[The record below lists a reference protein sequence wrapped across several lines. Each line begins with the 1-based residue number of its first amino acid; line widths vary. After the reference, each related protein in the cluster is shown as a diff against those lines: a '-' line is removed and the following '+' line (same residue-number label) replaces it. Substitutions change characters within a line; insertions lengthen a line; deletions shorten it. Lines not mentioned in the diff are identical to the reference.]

1 MGHYVS
7 FRSFVTAVG
16 LLLFVAPLQ
25 AELSAIDIRSRTLL
39 SEPGNPVR
47 YELISGVLHFTLDPL
62 HPGNQKIV
70 DIHYAPLN
78 TEGLTEFSADFKLL
92 VPRGETQSTSLL
104 YHVNNRGGSR
114 MPPEESLSHP
124 LAMQGHTFLA
134 TGWINEMPPADGR
147 LRLFAPILTQ
157 SGDPLTARVR
167 YEIIPTS
174 HGNDLNIAGSFHLA
188 YSPVVDA
195 LPGATLS
202 VRPRQDAERQPIA
215 RDQFSLSIEDVTD
228 SNQPLITLNLNG
240 GMQAGHIYEL
250 VYEAQAPVLSGAGLA
265 GIRDVV
271 SALRH
276 ATTAEVPS
284 PLNADITQLS
294 LPPIN
299 ATVAWGYSQS
309 GRLLR
314 QFLYQG
320 FNEDLDGRQVF
331 DGVVPLIAGAG
342 FGMFNQRFAMPTRT
356 NGQHENHLFPNDFF
370 PFTYGDS
377 TDPYSGRTDGILK
390 KARESGTE
398 PKLMHIQTSNE
409 YWLRGGSLPHTDALG
424 RSDAVIPDNV
434 RFYTIGGS
442 PHSSGTGTPG
452 PASSG
457 QLPANPNLWT
467 PIAES
472 LLSAM
477 IVWVNEGELPP
488 ASVYPSISRGT
499 LLPSHLGDSTNDIN
513 PAVWRVIPGINH
525 PRTLYQVAYADFG
538 PGFLTDGVA
547 QLPDTNSEQKY
558 GTRVPATGADNNDLA
573 TDLILPP
580 LTAVPVATFVPWNL
594 RTAASGADTELA
606 TLSGGYLP
614 LPPTEQAARDADDPR
629 PAVRSLYRDFAD
641 YLQQYESVTDEL
653 IARGFLLPA
662 FKPVLMNL
670 AQSQQT
676 LFDSL
681 P

>member
-1 MGHYVS
+1 M
-7 FRSFVTAVG
+7 G
-16 LLLFVAPLQ
+16 LLLFAAPLQ

-39 SEPGNPVR
+39 SEQNNPVR

-62 HPGNQKIV
+62 HAGNQKIV
-70 DIHYAPLN
+70 DIQHAPLN

-114 MPPEESLSHP
+114 LPPEVSLSHP

-147 LRLFAPILTQ
+147 LRLFAPILTH
-157 SGDPLTARVR
+157 SGDPLTGRVR
-167 YEIIPTS
+167 YEIIPAS

-188 YSPVVDA
+188 YPPVVEA
-195 LPGATLS
+195 LPDATLS
-202 VRPRQDAERQPIA
+202 VRPRQDADRRVIA

-228 SNQPLITLNLNG
+228 SNQPQITLNVEG
-240 GMQAGHIYEL
+240 GMQAGHIYE
-250 VYEAQAPVLSGAGLA
+250 VTYDARDPVLSGAGLA

-276 ATTAEVPS
+276 AATAEMSAQV
-284 PLNADITQLS
+284 NTAITELS

-299 ATVAWGYSQS
+299 TTVAWGYSQS

-377 TDPYSGRTDGILK
+377 TDPYTGRTDGILK

-409 YWLRGGSLPHTDALG
+409 YWLRGGSLPHTDPLG
-424 RSDAVIPDNV
+424 LSDAELPDNV
-434 RFYTIGGS
+434 RFYTLGGS

-477 IVWVNEGELPP
+477 VVWVNEGELPP
-488 ASVYPSISRGT
+488 ASVYPSIRRGT
-499 LLPSHLGDSTNDIN
+499 LLMSHLGDSAENIN
-513 PAVWRVIPGINH
+513 PAVWRVIPGISH
-525 PRTLYQVAYADFG
+525 PRTLYRVAYADFG
-538 PGFLTDGVA
+538 AQFLTDGIA
-547 QLPDTNSEQKY
+547 QMPDFNSKQKY
-558 GTRVPATGADNNDLA
+558 GTRVPASGADNNDLA
-573 TDLILPP
+573 ADLILPP

-594 RTAASGADTELA
+594 RAVASGADTELA

-614 LPPTEQAARDADDPR
+614 LPLTEQTARDAADPR
-629 PAVRSLYRDFAD
+629 PAIGSLYRDFAD
-641 YLQQYESVTDEL
+641 YLQQYESATDAL
-653 IARGFLLPA
+653 IAGGFLLPA
-662 FKPVLMNL
+662 FKPVMMNL
-670 AQSQQT
+670 AQSQQP
-676 LFDSL
+676 LFDRL

>member
-1 MGHYVS
+1 MGKFISLHSSV
-7 FRSFVTAVG
+7 AALA

-25 AELSAIDIRSRTLL
+25 AELSGIDFRSRTML

-70 DIHYAPLN
+70 DIQYAPLN
-78 TEGLTEFSADFKLL
+78 TQGHTEFSADFKLL
-92 VPRGETQSTSLL
+92 VPRGTTQSTSLL

-114 MPPEESLSHP
+114 LPPEVSLSHP

-147 LRLFAPILTQ
+147 LRLFAPVL
-157 SGDPLTARVR
+157 SHNGDPLTGRVR
-167 YEIIPTS
+167 YEIIPAS
-174 HGNDLNIAGSFHLA
+174 HSNDLNIAGSFHLA
-188 YSPVVDA
+188 YLPVADA
-195 LPGATLS
+195 LANATLS
-202 VRPRQDAERQPIA
+202 VRPRQDAERQLIT
-215 RDQFSLSIEDVTD
+215 RDQFSLTIEDVAD
-228 SNQPLITLNLNG
+228 SNQPLITLTLEG

-250 VYEAQAPVLSGAGLA
+250 MYEAQDPVLGGAGLA

-276 ATTAEVPS
+276 AELGEMSAQ
-284 PLNADITQLS
+284 LNPAITKLS

-299 ATVAWGYSQS
+299 TTVAWGYSQS

-377 TDPYSGRTDGILK
+377 TDPFSGRIDGILK
-390 KARESGTE
+390 KAQESGTE

-409 YWLRGGSLPHTDALG
+409 YWLRGGSLPHTDPQG
-424 RSDAVIPDNV
+424 RSDADIPDNV

-477 IVWVNEGELPP
+477 VVWVNEGELPP
-488 ASVYPSISRGT
+488 ASVYPRISRGT
-499 LLPSHLGDSTNDIN
+499 LLMSHPGDSADDIN

-538 PGFLTDGVA
+538 PGFLADGIA
-547 QLPDTNSEQKY
+547 QLPDINSKQKY

-580 LTAVPVATFVPWNL
+580 LTAVPLATFVPWNL
-594 RTAASGADTELA
+594 RTVASGADTELA

-614 LPPTEQAARDADDPR
+614 LPLTEQDARNAGDPR
-629 PAVRSLYRDFAD
+629 PAIGSLYRDFAD
-641 YLQQYESVTDEL
+641 YLQQYESATDAL

-670 AQSQQT
+670 AQSQHT
-676 LFDSL
+676 LFDRL

>member
-1 MGHYVS
+1 MGKFIT
-7 FRSFVTAVG
+7 FRSFVSAMG
-16 LLLFVAPLQ
+16 LLLCVTPLQ
-25 AELSAIDIRSRTLL
+25 AELSGIDIRTRTLL
-39 SEPGNPVR
+39 SEPENPVR
-47 YELISGVLHFTLDPL
+47 YELITGVLHFTLDPR

-70 DIHYAPLN
+70 DIQHAPLN
-78 TEGLTEFSADFKLL
+78 SQGHTEFSADFKLL

-114 MPPEESLSHP
+114 LPPEVSLSHP

-147 LRLFAPILTQ
+147 LRLFAPVLTYN
-157 SGDPLTARVR
+157 GNPLTGSVR
-167 YEIIPTS
+167 YEIIPAS

-188 YSPVVDA
+188 YAPVAAA
-195 LPGATLS
+195 LPDATLS
-202 VRPRQDAERQPIA
+202 VRPRQDAERQMIA
-215 RDQFSLSIEDVTD
+215 RDQFSLTIADVAD
-228 SNQPLITLNLNG
+228 SNQPLITLNLEG

-250 VYEAQAPVLSGAGLA
+250 MYDAQDPVLSGAGLA

-276 ATTAEVPS
+276 AVTDELPAQINTVMTE
-284 PLNADITQLS
+284 LS

-377 TDPYSGRTDGILK
+377 TDPFSGRTDGILK

-409 YWLRGGSLPHTDALG
+409 YWLRGGSLPHTDPLG
-424 RSDAVIPDNV
+424 LSDAEIPDNV

-477 IVWVNEGELPP
+477 VVWVNEGELPP

-499 LLPSHLGDSTNDIN
+499 LLMSHLGDSANDIN
-513 PAVWRVIPGINH
+513 PAVWRIVPGINH

-538 PGFLTDGVA
+538 PGFLTNGIA
-547 QLPDTNSEQKY
+547 QLPDLNSKQKY
-558 GTRVPATGADNNDLA
+558 GTRVPATGTDNNDLA

-580 LTAVPVATFVPWNL
+580 LTAVPLATFVPWNL
-594 RTAASGADTELA
+594 RAVASGADTELA

-614 LPPTEQAARDADDPR
+614 LPLTEQAARDAGDPR
-629 PAVRSLYRDFAD
+629 PAIGSLYRDFAD
-641 YLQQYESVTDEL
+641 YLQQYESATDAL

-662 FKPVLMNL
+662 FKPVLMDL

-676 LFDSL
+676 LFDRL

>member
-1 MGHYVS
+1 MGKFISLHSSV
-7 FRSFVTAVG
+7 AALA

-25 AELSAIDIRSRTLL
+25 AELSGIDIRSRSIL

-70 DIHYAPLN
+70 DIQYAPLN
-78 TEGLTEFSADFKLL
+78 TQGHTEFSADFKLL

-114 MPPEESLSHP
+114 LPPEVSLSHP

-134 TGWINEMPPADGR
+134 TGWINEMPPADER
-147 LRLFAPILTQ
+147 LRLFAPVL
-157 SGDPLTARVR
+157 SHNGDPLTGRVR

-188 YSPVVDA
+188 YLPVADA
-195 LPGATLS
+195 LANATLS
-202 VRPRQDAERQPIA
+202 VRPRQDADRRVIA
-215 RDQFSLSIEDVTD
+215 RDQFSLTIEDVAD
-228 SNQPLITLNLNG
+228 SNQPLITLTLEG

-250 VYEAQAPVLSGAGLA
+250 MYEAQDPVLGGAGLA

-276 ATTAEVPS
+276 AASGEMS
-284 PLNADITQLS
+284 AQLNPAITELS

-299 ATVAWGYSQS
+299 RTVAWGYSQS

-320 FNEDLDGRQVF
+320 FNEDLHGRQVF

-377 TDPYSGRTDGILK
+377 TDPFSGRTDGILK

-409 YWLRGGSLPHTDALG
+409 YWLRGGSLPHTDPLG
-424 RSDAVIPDNV
+424 LSDAEIPDNV
-434 RFYTIGGS
+434 RFYSIGGS
-442 PHSSGTGTPG
+442 PHSSGTGSPG

-477 IVWVNEGELPP
+477 VVWVNEGELPP
-488 ASVYPSISRGT
+488 PSVYPRISRGT
-499 LLPSHLGDSTNDIN
+499 LLMSHLGDSADDIN

-538 PGFLTDGVA
+538 PGFLTDGIA
-547 QLPDTNSEQKY
+547 QLTDLNSKQKY
-558 GTRVPATGADNNDLA
+558 GTRVPVTGNDNNDLA

-580 LTAVPVATFVPWNL
+580 LTAVPLATFVPWNL
-594 RTAASGADTELA
+594 RAVASGADTELA

-614 LPPTEQAARDADDPR
+614 LPLTEQDARDAGDPR
-629 PAVRSLYRDFAD
+629 PAIGSLYRDFDD
-641 YLQQYESVTDEL
+641 YLQQYESATDAL

-670 AQSQQT
+670 AQSQHT
-676 LFDSL
+676 LFDR
-681 P
+681 

>member
-1 MGHYVS
+1 MGNQVS
-7 FRSFVTAVG
+7 CRAFVTAMV
-16 LLLFVAPLQ
+16 LLLCVAPLQ
-25 AELSAIDIRSRTLL
+25 AELSGIDIRARTLL

-70 DIHYAPLN
+70 DIQHTPLN
-78 TEGLTEFSADFKLL
+78 TQGRTEFAADFKLL

-104 YHVNNRGGSR
+104 YNVNNRGSSR
-114 MPPEESLSHP
+114 LPPEVSLSHP

-147 LRLFAPILTQ
+147 LRLFAPVLTHN
-157 SGDPLTARVR
+157 GDPLTGRVR
-167 YEIIPTS
+167 YEIIPAS

-188 YSPVVDA
+188 YPPVAAA
-195 LPGATLS
+195 LPDATLS
-202 VRPRQDAERQPIA
+202 VRPRQDADRRLLA
-215 RDQFSLSIEDVTD
+215 RDQFSLNIENVTD
-228 SNQPLITLNLNG
+228 SHQPLITLNLKG

-250 VYEAQAPVLSGAGLA
+250 MYDAQGPVLSGAGLA

-276 ATTAEVPS
+276 AATAELSAQVDT
-284 PLNADITQLS
+284 AITELS

-409 YWLRGGSLPHTDALG
+409 YWLRGGSLPHTDPLG
-424 RSDAVIPDNV
+424 RSDADIPDNV

-442 PHSSGTGTPG
+442 PHSSGNGTPG

-477 IVWVNEGELPP
+477 VVWVNEGELPP
-488 ASVYPSISRGT
+488 ASVYPRIRRGT
-499 LLPSHLGDSTNDIN
+499 LLKSHLGDSADDIN

-538 PGFLTDGVA
+538 ASFLTDGIA
-547 QLPDTNSEQKY
+547 HLPDLNSERTY
-558 GTRVPATGADNNDLA
+558 GTRVPATGTDNNDLA

-594 RTAASGADTELA
+594 RTVASGADTELA

-614 LPPTEQAARDADDPR
+614 LPLTEQAARDAGDPR
-629 PAVRSLYRDFAD
+629 PAIGSLYRDFAD
-641 YLQQYESVTDEL
+641 YLQQYESATDAL
-653 IARGFLLPA
+653 MARGFLLPA
-662 FKPVLMNL
+662 FKPLLMNL

-676 LFDSL
+676 LFDRL